1 MTAIQSN
8 LLEFISK
15 SSQFVIPIYQRTYSW
30 TENECLQLWKDI
42 LRAGANNQIGA
53 HFIGSV
59 VYVQDGQYSVT
70 AQSPLLVIDGQQRL
84 TTVTLLLTALSDLLD
99 DEQEIIDGFSK
110 EQLKDFYLMD
120 PRKKDN
126 KKYKLILSQTDKDTL
141 IALIDKS
148 KVNFPKDYSLRVK
161 VNYEFFKK
169 KLAENIDKLE
179 TICKG
184 IAKLLI
190 VDISLDRQYDNPQL
204 IFESM
209 NSTGKELTQAD
220 LIRNYILMGLEH
232 DLQSRLYE
240 EYWRPMELD
249 FGQEAYQT
257 YFDAFMRHYLTVK
270 TKEIPKIDS
279 IYEAFKKYHREENL
293 SIESLVADIRAYSKY
308 FCKMA
313 LGQEEDKELSYAFKD
328 LKELKVDVAYPLLL
342 ELYDDYENNHLSKDD
357 FEKAIR
363 LIESYVFRRAVCAI
377 PTNSLN
383 KTFANFTKSIKK
395 DRYLESI
402 QATFMLL
409 TSYKKFPTDSE
420 FKLSLVEKNLY
431 NMQNKSYWLRRFENF
446 KRKEK
451 VNLNEYTIEHIMP
464 QNKNLSIEW
473 QNTLGENWQDI
484 QAQWIH
490 TIGNLTL
497 TGYNSEY
504 SDKPF
509 KEKRDMEGGFAK
521 SPLKLNEGLGDIELI
536 WNEGAI
542 KNRGKRLSNQAI
554 EIWKFPELE
563 RSILETYKAPK
574 ISNSNYT
581 IDDHPN
587 LLKSQNKKLFEE
599 FRKEVLSLDS
609 NVTEE
614 FLKLYIAYKAE
625 TNFVD
630 IVPQS
635 NSLKLYINIAL
646 NELEDP
652 KKLGRDISNVG
663 TWGNGDTEVI
673 LNSIDEIPYIIGL
686 VRQALEKQFGN
697 GID

>member
-1 MTAIQSN
+1 MKAIQSN
-8 LLEFISK
+8 LLKFMAD

-30 TENECLQLWKDI
+30 TELECLQLWQDI

-84 TTVTLLLTALSDLLD
+84 TTVTLLLAALSDLL
-99 DEQEIIDGFSK
+99 EEEHEIIDGFSK

-120 PRKKDN
+120 PRKKDD

-161 VNYEFFKK
+161 TNYEFFKK
-169 KLAENIDKLE
+169 KLAENIDELE
-179 TICKG
+179 IICKG

-232 DLQSRLYE
+232 ELQSRLYE

-342 ELYDDYENNHLSKDD
+342 ELYYDYENNHLSKDD

-420 FKLSLVEKNLY
+420 FKFSLVEKNLY
-431 NMQNKSYWLRRFENF
+431 KMQNKSYWLRRFENF

-464 QNKNLSIEW
+464 QNENLSLEW
-473 QNTLGENWQDI
+473 QNILGENWQDV

-509 KEKRDMEGGFAK
+509 EEKRDMEGGFAK

-536 WNEGAI
+536 WNEDAI
-542 KNRGKRLSNQAI
+542 KNRGKKLSNQAI

-563 RSILETYKAPK
+563 TSILETYKALK
-574 ISNSNYT
+574 TSNSNYT
-581 IDDHPN
+581 IDNHPN
-587 LLKSQNKKLFEE
+587 LLKAQNKKL
-599 FRKEVLSLDS
+599 
-609 NVTEE
+609 
-614 FLKLYIAYKAE
+614 LK
-625 TNFVD
+625 
-630 IVPQS
+630 S
-635 NSLKLYINIAL
+635 
-646 NELEDP
+646 
-652 KKLGRDISNVG
+652 
-663 TWGNGDTEVI
+663 
-673 LNSIDEIPYIIGL
+673 
-686 VRQALEKQFGN
+686 LEKRYCL
-697 GID
+697 

>member
-42 LRAGANNQIGA
+42 LRAGANNEIGA

-161 VNYEFFKK
+161 ANYEFFKK
-169 KLAENIDKLE
+169 KLTENIDELE

-257 YFDAFMRHYLTVK
+257 YFDAFMRHFLTVK

-279 IYEAFKKYHREENL
+279 IYESFKKYHREGNL
-293 SIESLVADIRAYSKY
+293 SIESLVSDIRAYSKY

-363 LIESYVFRRAVCAI
+363 LVESYVFRRAVCAI

-409 TSYKKFPTDSE
+409 TSYKKFPADDE
-420 FKLSLVEKNLY
+420 FKIHLSSKDLY
-431 NMQNKSYWLRRFENF
+431 NFRNRSYCLRRLENF
-446 KRKEK
+446 GRKER
-451 VNLNEYTIEHIMP
+451 VNVNDYTIEHIMP
-464 QNKNLSIEW
+464 QNENLSEEW
-473 QNTLGENWQDI
+473 KNTLGENWQDI
-484 QAQWIH
+484 QAQWLH
-490 TIGNLTL
+490 TLGNLTL

-509 KEKRDMEGGFAK
+509 EEKRDMKGGFAK
-521 SPLKLNEGLGDIELI
+521 SPLKLNEYLRDSNLI
-536 WNEGAI
+536 WNEDAI
-542 KNRGKRLSNQAI
+542 KRRATILSNQATNVWVSPKL
-554 EIWKFPELE
+554 EI
-563 RSILETYKAPK
+563 SILETYKSPK
-574 ISNSNYT
+574 TSNSNYT
-581 IDDHPN
+581 MDDHPN
-587 LLKSQNKKLFEE
+587 LLKTQNKKLFEE
-599 FRKEVLSLDS
+599 LRKELLSLDS

-630 IVPQS
+630 IVPQA
-635 NSLKLYINIAL
+635 NSLKLYINITL

-652 KKLGRDISNVG
+652 KKLGRDVSNVG

-686 VRQALEKQFGN
+686 ARQALEKQFGN
-697 GID
+697 EIE

>member
-42 LRAGANNQIGA
+42 LRAGANNEIGA

-161 VNYEFFKK
+161 ANYEFFKK
-169 KLAENIDKLE
+169 KLTENIDELE

-257 YFDAFMRHYLTVK
+257 YFDAFMRHFLTVK

-279 IYEAFKKYHREENL
+279 IYESFKKYHREGNL
-293 SIESLVADIRAYSKY
+293 SIESLVSDIRAYSKY

-409 TSYKKFPTDSE
+409 TSYKKFPADDE
-420 FKLSLVEKNLY
+420 FKIHLSSKDLY
-431 NMQNKSYWLRRFENF
+431 NFRNRSYCLRRLENF
-446 KRKEK
+446 GRKER
-451 VNLNEYTIEHIMP
+451 VNVNDYTIEHIMP
-464 QNKNLSIEW
+464 QNENLSEEW
-473 QNTLGENWQDI
+473 KNTLGENWQDI
-484 QAQWIH
+484 QAQWLH
-490 TIGNLTL
+490 TLGNLTL

-509 KEKRDMEGGFAK
+509 EEKRDMKGGFAK
-521 SPLKLNEGLGDIELI
+521 SPLKLNEYLRDSNLI
-536 WNEGAI
+536 WNEDAI
-542 KNRGKRLSNQAI
+542 KRRATILSNQATNVWVSPKL
-554 EIWKFPELE
+554 EI
-563 RSILETYKAPK
+563 SILETYKSPK
-574 ISNSNYT
+574 TSNSNYT
-581 IDDHPN
+581 MDDHPN
-587 LLKSQNKKLFEE
+587 LLKTQNKKLFEE
-599 FRKEVLSLDS
+599 LRKELLSLDS

-630 IVPQS
+630 IVPQA
-635 NSLKLYINIAL
+635 NSLKLYINITL

-652 KKLGRDISNVG
+652 KKLGRDVSNVG

-686 VRQALEKQFGN
+686 ARQALEKQFGN
-697 GID
+697 EIE

>member
-1 MTAIQSN
+1 MTAKETK
-8 LLEFISK
+8 LLKFIAN

-30 TENECLQLWKDI
+30 TEPECFQLWQDI
-42 LRAGANNQIGA
+42 VRAGKNEKIGA

-59 VYVQDGQYSVT
+59 VYVQDGNYSVT
-70 AQSPLLVIDGQQRL
+70 IQSSLLVIDGQQRL
-84 TTVTLLLTALSDLLD
+84 TTVVLLLAALSNLLD
-99 DEQEIIDGFSK
+99 DEQEIIEDFSK
-110 EQLKDFYLMD
+110 KKLTGRYLID
-120 PRKKDN
+120 PLESGDR
-126 KKYKLILSQTDKDTL
+126 KYKLILSQTDKDTL
-141 IALIDKS
+141 IALINKDKI
-148 KVNFPKDYSLRVK
+148 NLPKDYSLRVK
-161 VNYEFFKK
+161 TNYEFFEN
-169 KLAENIDKLE
+169 KLAENIDDLE

-220 LIRNYILMGLEH
+220 LIRNYILMDLEH
-232 DLQSRLYE
+232 ELQSRLYK

-279 IYEAFKKYHREENL
+279 IYEEFKKYHREENI
-293 SIESLVADIRAYSKY
+293 SIELLVADIKTFSQY

-313 LGQEEDKELSYAFKD
+313 LGQEKDKALSYAFKD

-342 ELYDDYENNHLSKDD
+342 EFYDDYENNHLSKDD

-464 QNKNLSIEW
+464 QNKNLSKEW

-509 KEKRDMEGGFAK
+509 EEKRDMEGGFAK

-536 WNEGAI
+536 WNEDAI

-554 EIWKFPELE
+554 EVWKFPELE
-563 RSILETYKAPK
+563 TSILETYKAPK
-574 ISNSNYT
+574 TSNSNYT
-581 IDDHPN
+581 MDDHPN

-599 FRKEVLSLDS
+599 LRKEVLSLDS

-630 IVPQS
+630 IVPQA

-652 KKLGRDISNVG
+652 KKLGRDVSNIG

-673 LNSIDEIPYIIGL
+673 LNSTDGIPYIIGL
-686 VRQALEKQFGN
+686 VRQALEKQLGN
-697 GID
+697 DID

>member
-84 TTVTLLLTALSDLLD
+84 TTVTLLLTALSDLLE

-169 KLAENIDKLE
+169 KLAENIDELE

-232 DLQSRLYE
+232 ELQSRLYE

-342 ELYDDYENNHLSKDD
+342 ELYDDYENNHLSKND

-409 TSYKKFPTDSE
+409 TSYKKFPTDDE
-420 FKLSLVEKNLY
+420 FKIHLSSKDLY
-431 NMQNKSYWLRRFENF
+431 NFRNRSYWLRRLENF
-446 KRKEK
+446 GRKER
-451 VNLNEYTIEHIMP
+451 VNVNDYTIEHIMP
-464 QNKNLSIEW
+464 QNENLSQEW
-473 QNTLGENWQDI
+473 KNTLGENWQDI
-484 QAQWIH
+484 QAQWLH
-490 TIGNLTL
+490 TLGNLTL

-504 SDKPF
+504 RDKPF
-509 KEKRDMEGGFAK
+509 EEKRDMEGGFAK
-521 SPLKLNEGLGDIELI
+521 SPLKLNEYLRDSNLI
-536 WNEGAI
+536 WNEDAI
-542 KNRGKRLSNQAI
+542 KSRASILSNQAANV
-554 EIWKFPELE
+554 WVSPKLE
-563 RSILETYKAPK
+563 TSILETYKAPK

-587 LLKSQNKKLFEE
+587 LLKTQNKKLFEE

-630 IVPQS
+630 IVPQA

-652 KKLGRDISNVG
+652 KKLGRDVSNVG

-697 GID
+697 EID

>member
-42 LRAGANNQIGA
+42 LRAGSNNQIGA

-169 KLAENIDKLE
+169 KLAENIDELE

-232 DLQSRLYE
+232 ELQSRLYE

-293 SIESLVADIRAYSKY
+293 SIELLVADIRAYSKY

-342 ELYDDYENNHLSKDD
+342 ELYDDYENNHLSKND

-451 VNLNEYTIEHIMP
+451 VILNEYTIEHIMP

-536 WNEGAI
+536 WNEDAI

-652 KKLGRDISNVG
+652 KKLGRDVSNVG

>member
-42 LRAGANNQIGA
+42 LRAGSNNQIGA

-169 KLAENIDKLE
+169 KLAENIDELE

-232 DLQSRLYE
+232 ELQSRLYE

-293 SIESLVADIRAYSKY
+293 SIELLVADIRAYSKY

-342 ELYDDYENNHLSKDD
+342 ELYDDYENNHLSKND

-536 WNEGAI
+536 WNEDAI

-652 KKLGRDISNVG
+652 KKLGRDVSNVG

>member
-1 MTAIQSN
+1 
-8 LLEFISK
+8 
-15 SSQFVIPIYQRTYSW
+15 
-30 TENECLQLWKDI
+30 
-42 LRAGANNQIGA
+42 
-53 HFIGSV
+53 
-59 VYVQDGQYSVT
+59 
-70 AQSPLLVIDGQQRL
+70 
-84 TTVTLLLTALSDLLD
+84 
-99 DEQEIIDGFSK
+99 
-110 EQLKDFYLMD
+110 MD

-161 VNYEFFKK
+161 TNYEFFKK
-169 KLAENIDKLE
+169 KLAENIDELE

-232 DLQSRLYE
+232 ELQSRLYE

-257 YFDAFMRHYLTVK
+257 YFDAFMRHHLTVK

-293 SIESLVADIRAYSKY
+293 SIELLVADIRAYSKY

-383 KTFANFTKSIKK
+383 KTFANFAKSIKK

-409 TSYKKFPTDSE
+409 TSYKKFPTDDE
-420 FKLSLVEKNLY
+420 FKIHLSSKDLY
-431 NMQNKSYWLRRFENF
+431 NFRNRSYWLRRLENF
-446 KRKEK
+446 GRKER
-451 VNLNEYTIEHIMP
+451 VNVNDYTIEHIMP
-464 QNKNLSIEW
+464 QNENLSQEW
-473 QNTLGENWQDI
+473 KNTLGENWQDI
-484 QAQWIH
+484 QAQWLH
-490 TIGNLTL
+490 TLGNLTL

-509 KEKRDMEGGFAK
+509 EEKRDMEGGFAK
-521 SPLKLNEGLGDIELI
+521 SPLKLNEYLRDQNLV
-536 WNEGAI
+536 WNEDAI
-542 KNRGKRLSNQAI
+542 KSRATILSNQAANVWVSPKL
-554 EIWKFPELE
+554 EI
-563 RSILETYKAPK
+563 SILETYKAPK
-574 ISNSNYT
+574 TSNSNYT
-581 IDDHPN
+581 MDDHPN

-630 IVPQS
+630 IVPQA
-635 NSLKLYINIAL
+635 NSLKLYVNIAL

-652 KKLGRDISNVG
+652 KKLGRDVSNVG

-673 LNSIDEIPYIIGL
+673 LNSIDEITYIIGL
-686 VRQALEKQFGN
+686 VRQAFEKQFE
-697 GID
+697 

>member
-30 TENECLQLWKDI
+30 TEKECLQLWEDI
-42 LRAGANNQIGA
+42 LRAGANDQIKA
-53 HFIGSV
+53 HFIGSI
-59 VYVQDGQYSVT
+59 VYIQDGQYSVT

-84 TTVTLLLTALSDLLD
+84 TTVALLLTALSDLLD

-110 EQLKDFYLMD
+110 KQLKDFYLMD
-120 PRKKDN
+120 PRKKDD

-141 IALIDKS
+141 IALIDNN
-148 KVNFPKDYSLRVK
+148 KVNFPKNCSLRVK
-161 VNYEFFKK
+161 TNYDFFKK
-169 KLAENIDKLE
+169 KLDKNKNELE

-190 VDISLDRQYDNPQL
+190 IDISLDRQYDDPQL

-209 NSTGKELTQAD
+209 NSTGKDLTQAD

-249 FGQEAYQT
+249 FGQKAYQKH
-257 YFDAFMRHYLTVK
+257 FDAFMRHYLTVK
-270 TKEIPKIDS
+270 TKEIPKTDS
-279 IYEAFKKYHREENL
+279 IYEAFKKYHREENI
-293 SIESLVADIRAYSKY
+293 SKESLVSDIRVYSQY

-313 LGQEEDKELSYAFKD
+313 LGKEEDKELSYAFKD
-328 LKELKVDVAYPLLL
+328 LKELKVDVEYPLLL
-342 ELYDDYENNHLSKDD
+342 ELYDDYKNNHLSKND

-363 LIESYVFRRAVCAI
+363 LIESYIFRRSVCAI

-383 KTFANFTKSIKK
+383 KTFADFTKSIKK

-402 QATFMLL
+402 QAVFMLL
-409 TSYKKFPTDSE
+409 TSYKRFPTDDE
-420 FKLSLVEKNLY
+420 FKMHLLSKDLY
-431 NMQNKSYWLRRFENF
+431 NFKNRSYLLRRLENF
-446 KRKEK
+446 GRKER
-451 VNLNEYTIEHIMP
+451 VNVNEYTIEHIMP
-464 QNKNLSIEW
+464 QNENLSQEW
-473 QNTLGENWQDI
+473 KNTLGENWKE
-484 QAQWIH
+484 IH
-490 TIGNLTL
+490 TRWLHTLGNLTL

-509 KEKRDMEGGFAK
+509 EEKRDMEGGFAK
-521 SPLKLNEGLGDIELI
+521 SPLKLNEYLRDPNLV
-536 WNEGAI
+536 WNENAI
-542 KNRGKRLSNQAI
+542 KNRAEILSNQAI
-554 EIWKFPELE
+554 RIWFYPQLE
-563 RSILETYKAPK
+563 TSILETYKAPK
-574 ISNSNYT
+574 TSNSNYT

-587 LLKSQNKKLFEE
+587 LLKAQNKKIFEE

-614 FLKLYIAYKAE
+614 FLKHYVAYKAE

-630 IVPQS
+630 VVPQA
-635 NSLKLYINIAL
+635 NNLKLYINIAL
-646 NELEDP
+646 NELEDQ
-652 KKLGRDISNVG
+652 KKLGRDVSNIG
-663 TWGNGDTEVI
+663 HLGNGDTEVI

-686 VRQALEKQFGN
+686 VRQALEKQLGN
-697 GID
+697 KID

>member
-1 MTAIQSN
+1 MTAKETK
-8 LLEFISK
+8 LLKFIAN

-30 TENECLQLWKDI
+30 TEPECFQLWQDI
-42 LRAGANNQIGA
+42 LRAGANEKIGA

-59 VYVQDGQYSVT
+59 VYVQDGNYSVSS
-70 AQSPLLVIDGQQRL
+70 QSSLLVIDGQQRL
-84 TTVTLLLTALSDLLD
+84 TTVTLLLAALSDLLD
-99 DEQEIIDGFSK
+99 DDQEIIEDFSK
-110 EQLKDFYLMD
+110 KKLTGRYLID
-120 PRKKDN
+120 PFESGD

-161 VNYEFFKK
+161 TNYEFFKK
-169 KLAENIDKLE
+169 KLAENINELE

-232 DLQSRLYE
+232 ELQSRLYE

-342 ELYDDYENNHLSKDD
+342 ELYDDYENNHLSKND

-409 TSYKKFPTDSE
+409 TSYKKFPTDDE
-420 FKLSLVEKNLY
+420 FKIHLSSKDLY
-431 NMQNKSYWLRRFENF
+431 NFRNRSYWLRRLENF
-446 KRKEK
+446 GRKER
-451 VNLNEYTIEHIMP
+451 VNVNDYTIEHIMP
-464 QNKNLSIEW
+464 QNENLSQEW
-473 QNTLGENWQDI
+473 KNTLGENWQDI
-484 QAQWIH
+484 QAQWLH
-490 TIGNLTL
+490 TLGNLTL

-509 KEKRDMEGGFAK
+509 EEKRDMEGGFAK
-521 SPLKLNEGLGDIELI
+521 SPLKLNEYLRNPNLV
-536 WNEGAI
+536 WNEDAI
-542 KNRGKRLSNQAI
+542 KSRATILSTQAANV
-554 EIWKFPELE
+554 WVSPKLE
-563 RSILETYKAPK
+563 TSILETYKAPK
-574 ISNSNYT
+574 TSNSNYT

-587 LLKSQNKKLFEE
+587 LLKAQNKKLFEE

-630 IVPQS
+630 IVPQA
-635 NSLKLYINIAL
+635 NSLKLYINIVL

-652 KKLGRDISNVG
+652 KKLGRDVSNVG

>member
-42 LRAGANNQIGA
+42 LRAGKNNQIGA

-169 KLAENIDKLE
+169 KLAENIDELE

-293 SIESLVADIRAYSKY
+293 SIESLVSDIRAYSQY

-473 QNTLGENWQDI
+473 QNTLGENWQDV

-509 KEKRDMEGGFAK
+509 EEKRDMEGGFAK
-521 SPLKLNEGLGDIELI
+521 SPLKLNEYLRDSNLI
-536 WNEGAI
+536 WNEDAI
-542 KNRGKRLSNQAI
+542 KSRASILSNQAANV
-554 EIWKFPELE
+554 WVSPKLE
-563 RSILETYKAPK
+563 TSILETYKAPK
-574 ISNSNYT
+574 ASNSNYT

-587 LLKSQNKKLFEE
+587 LLKTQNKKLFEE

-630 IVPQS
+630 IVPQA
-635 NSLKLYINIAL
+635 NSLKLYVNIAL

-652 KKLGRDISNVG
+652 KKLGRDVSNVG

-686 VRQALEKQFGN
+686 VRQAFEKQFE
-697 GID
+697 

>member
-169 KLAENIDKLE
+169 KLAENIDELE

-232 DLQSRLYE
+232 ELQSRLYE

-363 LIESYVFRRAVCAI
+363 FVESYVFRRAVCAI

-464 QNKNLSIEW
+464 QNKNLSKEW

-484 QAQWIH
+484 QVQWIH

-509 KEKRDMEGGFAK
+509 EEKRDMEGGFAK

-536 WNEGAI
+536 WNEDAI

-554 EIWKFPELE
+554 EVWKFPELE
-563 RSILETYKAPK
+563 TSILETYKAPK

-630 IVPQS
+630 IVPQA
-635 NSLKLYINIAL
+635 NSLKLYVNIAL

-652 KKLGRDISNVG
+652 KKLGRDVSNVG

-697 GID
+697 EID

>member
-1 MTAIQSN
+1 MKAIQSN
-8 LLEFISK
+8 LLKFIAD

-30 TENECLQLWKDI
+30 TEAECLQLWQDI
-42 LRAGANNQIGA
+42 LRAGANDKIGA

-59 VYVQDGQYSVT
+59 VYVQEGQYSVS

-84 TTVTLLLTALSDLLD
+84 TTITLLLSALSELLD
-99 DEQEIIDGFSK
+99 EENEIIEGFSK
-110 EQLKDFYLMD
+110 NQLRDFYLID
-120 PRKKDN
+120 PRKKDD

-141 IALIDKS
+141 IALVDKS
-148 KVNFPKDYSLRVK
+148 KVNFPKDYSFRVK
-161 VNYEFFKK
+161 ANYEFFQK
-169 KLAENIDKLE
+169 KLLENIDNLK
-179 TICKG
+179 IVCQG

-270 TKEIPKIDS
+270 TKEIPKINS
-279 IYEAFKKYHREENL
+279 IYEAFKKYHREKNL
-293 SIESLVADIRAYSKY
+293 SIETLVTDIRAYSRY
-308 FCKMA
+308 FCNMA
-313 LGQEEDKELSYAFKD
+313 LGQESDKELSYAFKD
-328 LKELKVDVAYPLLL
+328 LKELTVDVAYPLLL
-342 ELYDDYENNHLSKDD
+342 ELYYDYKNSHLSKED

-383 KTFANFTKSIKK
+383 KTFATFTKSIKK

-402 QATFMLL
+402 QATFILL
-409 TSYKKFPTDSE
+409 TSYKKFPTDDE
-420 FKLSLVEKNLY
+420 FKIRLAEKDLY
-431 NMQNKSYWLRRFENF
+431 NFRNRSYWLRRLENF
-446 KRKEK
+446 GRKER
-451 VNLNEYTIEHIMP
+451 VNVNDYTIEHIMP
-464 QNKNLSIEW
+464 QNENLSKEW
-473 QNTLGENWQDI
+473 QESLGDKWKEI
-484 QAQWIH
+484 QAKWLH
-490 TIGNLTL
+490 TLGNLTL

-509 KEKRDMEGGFAK
+509 EQKRDMEGGFAQ
-521 SPLKLNEGLGDIELI
+521 SPLKLNTGLGDPDLI
-536 WNEGAI
+536 WNEDAI
-542 KNRGKRLSNQAI
+542 INRANNLSNQAI
-554 EIWKFPELE
+554 NVWDSPKLEI
-563 RSILETYKAPK
+563 SILEAYKTPK
-574 ISNSNYT
+574 ITNTTYT
-581 IDDHPN
+581 IEDHSN
-587 LLKSQNKKLFEE
+587 LERGQNQKLFEA
-599 FRKEVLSLDS
+599 FRKEVLSLDP
-609 NVTEE
+609 NVSEE

-630 IVPQS
+630 IVPQV
-635 NSLKLYINIAL
+635 NSLKLYINIGL

-652 KKLGRDISNVG
+652 KKLGRDVSNVG

-697 GID
+697 EID

>member
-42 LRAGANNQIGA
+42 LRAGSNNQIGA

-169 KLAENIDKLE
+169 KLAENIDELE

-232 DLQSRLYE
+232 ELQSRLYE

-293 SIESLVADIRAYSKY
+293 SIELLVADIRAYSKY

-342 ELYDDYENNHLSKDD
+342 ELYDDYENNHLSKND

-652 KKLGRDISNVG
+652 KKLGRDVSNVG

>member
-42 LRAGANNQIGA
+42 LRAGSNNQIGA

-161 VNYEFFKK
+161 TNYEFFKK
-169 KLAENIDKLE
+169 KLAENIDELE

-232 DLQSRLYE
+232 ELQSRLYE

-342 ELYDDYENNHLSKDD
+342 ELYDDYENNYLSKND

-431 NMQNKSYWLRRFENF
+431 NMQSKSYWLRRFENF

-509 KEKRDMEGGFAK
+509 EEKRDMEGGFAK

-536 WNEGAI
+536 WNEDAI

-563 RSILETYKAPK
+563 TSILETYKAPK

-652 KKLGRDISNVG
+652 KKLGRDVSNVG